1 MKLIT
6 CGLPYANGKAH
17 IGHLRTYVPADVY
30 VKYLRMF
37 GEEVIFVCGS
47 DSHGT
52 PIVVNAEKEGLKPKE
67 LVDIYHEHFQR
78 VFSQIDVNFDYFGRT
93 DAEYHHERTQEIVK
107 RLMENGYIYPKEIEL
122 AYCPNCDRF
131 LPDRYVE
138 GVCPYC
144 GAIARG
150 DECDQGCGRHLEPG
164 EILEPRCKICGA
176 KAVYRKQKHYFFRL
190 TEFKEFLLDFLENL
204 KGTENALNYA
214 KQWVTMELKDWCIT
228 RNLEWGVKFPGEDLV
243 VYVWVDAPIGYI
255 SFTEKACEGRMDWQD
270 IWLRNKAEI
279 IHFIGLDIVYHH
291 CIFWPAMLKGSNYSL
306 PDAIV
311 ASGMVK
317 VEGKT
322 FSKSRGYVVWLEDD
336 YLASGLN
343 TDFLRYYLVNYT
355 SHQKDLN
362 FSWEVFGDK
371 INNELI
377 ANLGNF
383 LYRVTH
389 FAWKNFSGEIQAKID
404 GAALDAIQA
413 TINRIKEALENWE
426 FKVAS
431 DAFMELSSFGNN
443 YFQNAKPWELI
454 KSNLDECEKAV
465 ATCLQIAKALVILSY
480 PVLPKTMKKFSG
492 FLGFDV
498 ERTTIEDA
506 LKIEP
511 FKIQKPEIPF
521 AKILPEKIAE
531 LEDTMHKRI
540 ALAEEKEKRK
550 FDEKETGGAE
560 MVKSM
565 AEDAEKVKV
574 EVEARTKNEEMEE
587 KIVMKENTSKT
598 FEISFDEFKRLDL
611 RIGKV
616 VKAEKI
622 EKSKKLLRLEIDIGG
637 EIRQVVAG
645 IAEYYKPEDLVGKL
659 LPILVNMKPAKLMG
673 VESRGMILAAD
684 VNGEP
689 VLLYPEK
696 EVEPGTRIR

>member
-30 VKYLRMF
+30 VRYLRMF

-47 DSHGT
+47 DCHGT
-52 PIVVNAEKEGLKPKE
+52 PIVINAEKEGLKPKE
-67 LVDIYHEHFQR
+67 LVDIYHEHFQE
-78 VFSQIDVNFDYFGRT
+78 VFRKIDVNFDYFGRT

-107 RLMENGYIYPKEIEL
+107 RLLENGYIYPKEIEL

-144 GAIARG
+144 GEIARG

-176 KAVYRKQKHYFFRL
+176 KAIYRKQKHYFFRL
-190 TEFKEFLLDFLENL
+190 TEFKDFLLEFLGKLG
-204 KGTENALNYA
+204 GTENALNYA

-255 SFTEKACEGRMDWQD
+255 SFTEKACEGRIDWRD

-279 IHFIGLDIVYHH
+279 VHFIGLDIVYHH
-291 CIFWPAMLKGSNYSL
+291 CIFWPAMLKGSDYSL
-306 PDAIV
+306 PNAVV

-322 FSKSRGYVVWLEDD
+322 FSKSRGYVVWVEDD

-389 FAWKNFSGEIQAKID
+389 FAWKNFDGEIQAKVD
-404 GAALDAIQA
+404 RNAMNAIQA
-413 TINRIKEALENWE
+413 AIKKIKEALENWE

-443 YFQNAKPWELI
+443 YFQNAKPWDLI
-454 KSNLDECEKAV
+454 KSDRNECEKAV

-498 ERTTIEDA
+498 EKATTDDA
-506 LKIEP
+506 LKIES
-511 FKIQKPEIPF
+511 FKIKKPEIPF
-521 AKILPEKIAE
+521 TKVLPEKIAE

-540 ALAEEKEKRK
+540 AMAEKKEEKEFEETGKETREVK
-550 FDEKETGGAE
+550 EVVGEIENVKGEVEDVKEKEGE
-560 MVKSM
+560 IV
-565 AEDAEKVKV
+565 
-574 EVEARTKNEEMEE
+574 MEE
-587 KIVMKENTSKT
+587 NPS
-598 FEISFDEFKRLDL
+598 EISFDEFKKLDL

-637 EIRQVVAG
+637 EVRQVVAG
-645 IAEYYKPEDLVGKL
+645 IAEYYKPEDLIGRL

-689 VLLYPEK
+689 VLLYPDK
-696 EVEPGTRIR
+696 EVKPGTKIR